1 MQPGC
6 LTVAACFSA
15 ANLVQ
20 RKLVACT
27 ATAMTIPSGFS
38 SFRDPIELEVLSDL
52 SLRQVAAKSTSR
64 TLGGWFIRPT
74 SGLFVHLE
82 SPLNGDWETLARL
95 SLLNLGPRVLS
106 FG

>member
-52 SLRQVAAKSTSR
+52 SLRQVAVKSTSR
-64 TLGGWFIRPT
+64 TLGGWFIARQADY
-74 SGLFVHLE
+74 SSIWRVHSME
-82 SPLNGDWETLARL
+82 IGKH
-95 SLLNLGPRVLS
+95 
-106 FG
+106 